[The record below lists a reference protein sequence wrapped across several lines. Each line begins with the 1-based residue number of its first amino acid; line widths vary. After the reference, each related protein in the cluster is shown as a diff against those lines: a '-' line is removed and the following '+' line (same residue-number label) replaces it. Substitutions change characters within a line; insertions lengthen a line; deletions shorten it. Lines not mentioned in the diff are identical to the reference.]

1 MPKPSTRVA
10 SWTTPVIRILPYLL
24 AALAVIIPLMLVIA
38 GDSLLAS
45 YEGIRDAFGRGR
57 VVSGVA
63 GLLQILLLAIAV
75 VGVALTFALVG
86 RRLGAI
92 VWRWS
97 EGRPILRAGLSSTR
111 FGLAIV
117 AVAAVGV
124 TLFTWLPSG
133 DRATTDGGT
142 LKEAME
148 RAGNQVAT
156 LLGAG
161 SDTASAEEADS
172 EASAPAQ
179 FLENLA
185 ESILPQRDREEESSD
200 DSGSSTSSQGP
211 SSKQAGMKEQ
221 DDNEPAQPS
230 PVTLAPRESVPT
242 VTEAPPVISEEPASA
257 PTAAPIAE
265 PAAEEPAAE
274 EPAAEEPAA
283 EEPPVTE
290 EPPPVAEEPS
300 PVAEEPPPTG
310 PPPPTTEPPETP
322 PTTEPPEE
330 VSPDAPPGTPKALLI
345 NCTSSPG
352 EEPGSTSTR
361 CGT

>member
-1 MPKPSTRVA
+1 M
-10 SWTTPVIRILPYLL
+10 
-24 AALAVIIPLMLVIA
+24 
-38 GDSLLAS
+38 LAS
-45 YEGIRDAFGRGR
+45 YAGIRDAFERGR

-63 GLLQILLLAIAV
+63 GLLQILLLALAV
-75 VGVALTFALVG
+75 AGVALTLALVG
-86 RRLGAI
+86 KRLGTI

-97 EGRPILRAGLSSTR
+97 EGKPILRAGLSSAR

-117 AVAAVGV
+117 AVAAIGV
-124 TLFTWLPSG
+124 ALFTWLPSG

-156 LLGAG
+156 LLGAE

-185 ESILPQRDREEESSD
+185 ESILPQRGREEESSD
-200 DSGSSTSSQGP
+200 GP
-211 SSKQAGMKEQ
+211 SSKQADTKEQ
-221 DDNEPAQPS
+221 DDNETARPKQQTSDTAQPN
-230 PVTLAPRESVPT
+230 PVTLAPREPVPT
-242 VTEAPPVISEEPASA
+242 VAEAPPVISEEPVST

-265 PAAEEPAAE
+265 PAAEEPVAE

-290 EPPPVAEEPS
+290 EPLPVAEEP
-300 PVAEEPPPTG
+300 PATEEPPPTG

-322 PTTEPPEE
+322 PNSPSEAPQE
-330 VSPDAPPGTPKALLI
+330 VPLDGPPGTPKALLI
-345 NCTSSPG
+345 DCTSSPG
-352 EEPGSTSTR
+352 EEPGSTNTR